1 MPDRANTDGAPE
13 NKGVRPHQRQKRFDR
28 LAGIS
33 YDHGLQVWRG
43 EMMHRIAV
51 VYKHGREDAG
61 SFAEEL
67 KTWLEARGV
76 RVFSQENPEDGD
88 SQDPGAHPV
97 IPADTEAAIV
107 LGGDGTFLSVAR
119 ALQDQ
124 STPII
129 GVNLGGLGF
138 LTEISRD
145 MCFRDLEEILAGKY
159 EVEERM
165 RLRVSIQRRQ
175 QEILRQTVLNDVVIN
190 KGALARIVDL
200 KATID
205 GRYLTNYRAD
215 GLIVA
220 TPTGSTAYNLSA
232 GGPIVYPTARAIV
245 LTPIC
250 SFTLTNRPII
260 LPADVH
266 VQVELGERSQDV
278 SLTCDGQVGCEL
290 APADLVHIASS
301 PTPLRLIK
309 PQSPDYFE
317 VLRTKLKWGQN

>member
-1 MPDRANTDGAPE
+1 M
-13 NKGVRPHQRQKRFDR
+13 RQ
-28 LAGIS
+28 I
-33 YDHGLQVWRG
+33 V
-43 EMMHRIAV
+43 I
-51 VYKHGREDAG
+51 VYKHGRKDAED
-61 SFAEEL
+61 FAEEL
-67 KTWLEARGV
+67 KTWLNTRGISV
-76 RVFSQENPEDGD
+76 NCRENPEDGEARNTP
-88 SQDPGAHPV
+88 PGLE
-97 IPADTEAAIV
+97 IDADAEVAIV

-119 ALQDQ
+119 ALQDRI
-124 STPII
+124 TPII

-138 LTEISRD
+138 LTEISRE
-145 MCFRDLEEILAGKY
+145 MCFQDLEEILAGHY
-159 EVEERM
+159 VVEERM
-165 RLRVSIQRRQ
+165 RLQVSIKRGQR
-175 QEILRQTVLNDVVIN
+175 EILRQTVLNDVVIN

-232 GGPIVYPTARAIV
+232 GGPIIYPTAQAIV
-245 LTPIC
+245 VTPIC

-260 LPADVH
+260 LPADVQ
-266 VQVELGERSQDV
+266 VEVELGDRVQDV

-290 APADLVHIASS
+290 AAADRVQMVSS

-309 PQSPDYFE
+309 PESTDYFE